1 MIRRSAFLVWYV
13 GCVPAARVRETV
25 REMEKR
31 HMERFGQAANLVL
44 VGPGCPE
51 AYLDALDSLGY
62 QVERDGA
69 VFDHDLWMGTDLPQT
84 AQHAN
89 GLMEAI

>member
-13 GCVPAARVRETV
+13 GSAPENRVRETV

-31 HMERFGQAANLVL
+31 HVERFGQAANLVL

-51 AYLDALDSLGY
+51 AYLDALHSLGY
-62 QVERDGA
+62 RVEYDGS

-84 AQHAN
+84 AAFAN
-89 GLMEAI
+89 GMVEA